1 MTFAERVKGVLFLD
15 VRTFEEIEADTTAN
29 GQALLVVVA
38 ASVAA
43 GLGASVRL
51 GTIGL
56 LRETLGALIGWVMWS
71 AVTWVIGA
79 KLLPEPQT
87 RTNMGELLRVIGY
100 AYAPNLFGFF
110 VFIPVLGV
118 VVGTLVAFWLLAA
131 TIVAVRQAL
140 DYASTM
146 RAAAVVLI
154 GWLIFVGI
162 QYFRRSAQ
170 ASAAHGSV
178 AAGLQT
184 RRWNRADCNQG
195 GSDRPASTFD
205 E

>member
-1 MTFAERVKGVLFLD
+1 MTFAERVKGVLILD
-15 VRTFEEIEADTTAN
+15 VRTFEEIEADATAN
-29 GQALLVVVA
+29 VQALVVVVV

-43 GLGASVRL
+43 GLGAGVRL

-56 LRETLGALIGWVMWS
+56 FRETFGALIGWVMWA

-110 VFIPVLGV
+110 AFVPGLGIV
-118 VVGTLVAFWLLAA
+118 VRTLVAFWLLAA

-140 DYASTM
+140 DYASTL
-146 RAAAVVLI
+146 RATAVVLL
-154 GWLIFVGI
+154 GWLIFVMI
-162 QYFRRSAQ
+162 QYLS
-170 ASAAHGSV
+170 
-178 AAGLQT
+178 
-184 RRWNRADCNQG
+184 
-195 GSDRPASTFD
+195 
-205 E
+205 